1 MAKTQIS
8 VRFDRETLHRVDAYA
23 EELGTTRTEILERA
37 AVAMLER
44 DSSQGSEP
52 DTETLRAHLEDVRSM
67 VSILER
73 QLDAKDQQITALHDQ
88 LSALATITDHAQALQ
103 AAAEVRALPV
113 EAEEEQAEEQAEDGE
128 RRGPW
133 EWIRG
138 IFKSLGAS
146 N

>member
-1 MAKTQIS
+1 MTKAQIS
-8 VRFDRETLHRVDAYA
+8 ARFDRDTLRRVDAYA
-23 EELGTTRTEILERA
+23 ERHGISRTEALERA
-37 AVAMLER
+37 VIDLLESEFSQTE
-44 DSSQGSEP
+44 DS
-52 DTETLRAHLEDVRSM
+52 DTEALRAHLEDVRSV

-133 EWIRG
+133 EWIRA
-138 IFKSLGAS
+138 IFQRIGAS
-146 N
+146 E